1 MALQTQHS
9 RRRSARARSASGQN
23 RASGSDLHEMSR
35 SKMGIAEFAEGHS
48 LKAKSEVG
56 VEQARRRESRGR
68 QAWAPPMGH
77 SLESSSARF
86 QRDSGQTLPPHP
98 GSTAGSSGVS
108 SSGSQ
113 NTKVWLEPS
122 FTKQTALT
130 SIIHTAVTNASQ
142 AEDAVHLEQ
151 LDKLREI
158 FDVRKRAL
166 ENTQGTYSK
175 YQT

>member
-1 MALQTQHS
+1 MALQTQYS
-9 RRRSARARSASGQN
+9 RSRSARARSASGQN

-68 QAWAPPMGH
+68 QAWAPPMRH

-86 QRDSGQTLPPHP
+86 QLDSGQTLPPHP
-98 GSTAGSSGVS
+98 GSTAGSGVS

-122 FTKQTALT
+122 FTKHTALT

-158 FDVRKRAL
+158 FDVCKRAL